1 MISVRLFVSA
11 ALLAL
16 GPLLAACSANEE
28 SLAGNSP
35 NPTPT
40 PDEDERGSVGV
51 PPPAAE
57 YCKKLGYPIEGDDC
71 VFPDGSKC
79 EQWSFYRGE
88 CGQAHSFCNT
98 HGGTISTKTED
109 MGGWTAVY
117 GLCSL
122 DGKECKESEFFVEEK
137 CD

>member
-1 MISVRLFVSA
+1 MISVRLVVSA
-11 ALLAL
+11 VFVALV
-16 GPLLAACSANEE
+16 AACSASEDPSAADNP
-28 SLAGNSP
+28 P
-35 NPTPT
+35 NPTPI

-88 CGQAHSFCNT
+88 CGQAHSYCNT
-98 HGGTISTKTED
+98 HGGTISTKSED